1 MTDYRHVLAAIDLS
15 QKEAGQVAEH
25 ARDLAQRFDA
35 RLSLLHVSE
44 SEAAV
49 REARAFLDRL
59 AESLSIKDAQVQ
71 VSPSKKTKEEILR
84 VASEQNVDLIVVGTH
99 GRHGLALL
107 LGSTANAILPDA
119 TCDVLAV
126 RLKST

>member
-1 MTDYRHVLAAIDLS
+1 MTNYQNVLVAIDLS
-15 QKEAGQVAEH
+15 QEEANQVAEH

-35 RLSLLHVSE
+35 RLNLMHVSE
-44 SEAAV
+44 SEGAV
-49 REARAFLDRL
+49 REAREFLDRL
-59 AESLSIKDAQVQ
+59 AERLGIKDAQMQ
-71 VSPSKKTKEEILR
+71 VTTSKKTKDEILR
-84 VASEQNVDLIVVGTH
+84 VANEQNVDLIIVGTH

-126 RLKST
+126 RLKSK